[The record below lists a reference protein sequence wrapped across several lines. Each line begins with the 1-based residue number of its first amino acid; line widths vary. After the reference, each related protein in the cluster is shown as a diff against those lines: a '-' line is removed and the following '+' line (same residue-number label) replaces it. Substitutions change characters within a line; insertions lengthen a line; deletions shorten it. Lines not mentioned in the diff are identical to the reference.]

1 MNRYIGIDSL
11 LARLTRNPNLASLD
25 KEAVA
30 EYVASFTRKYAE
42 PDSLDIYEDEVEIK
56 LFRGRLPKDCLKL
69 HSVHIGHIPMN
80 EVRRSGRIGKY
91 EYSLRNGV
99 MQCGFEKGKI
109 KIEYL
114 AMPVDEDGFPMV
126 YEDEL
131 LIDAIIAY
139 IKMDQY
145 KLLFDNNKI
154 SRESSHQAQQD
165 YSWAVGQ
172 YLASQRIPT
181 AEEIIEVGLR
191 ARFSDVGTRRR

>member
-69 HSVHIGHIPMN
+69 HSVQIGHIPMN

-114 AMPVDEDGFPMV
+114 AMPVDEDDFPMV

-191 ARFSDVGTRRR
+191 ARFSDVGMRRR

>member
-69 HSVHIGHIPMN
+69 HSVQIGHIPMN
-80 EVRRSGRIGKY
+80 EVRRSGRIGKH

-114 AMPVDEDGFPMV
+114 AMPVDEDDFPMV

-191 ARFSDVGTRRR
+191 ARFSDVGMRRR